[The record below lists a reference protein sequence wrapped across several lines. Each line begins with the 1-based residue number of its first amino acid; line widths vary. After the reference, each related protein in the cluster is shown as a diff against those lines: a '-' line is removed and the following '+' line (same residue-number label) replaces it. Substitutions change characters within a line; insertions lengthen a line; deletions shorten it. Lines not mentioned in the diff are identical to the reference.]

1 MCLCV
6 RLFGEKHAAVEVD
19 RRDSRHNFIWKLI
32 IDSQAA
38 CAEINQSAEIQSKF
52 DSLKLTLHRKSY
64 SPGPQ
69 LWKDSISN
77 SADDLPGWN
86 YISNGG
92 KMCRDF
98 EPWHFWRHLWGNM
111 GKAQN
116 DPQKNSGMAMD
127 GLLEPQVKGPGND
140 FFACPLRMS
149 NDSFST
155 FPNLPRC
162 TKKDDSSGEE
172 VSC

>member
-1 MCLCV
+1 MSDCG
-6 RLFGEKHAAVEVD
+6 GEKHAGVEVD
-19 RRDSRHNFIWKLI
+19 RRDSRHSFIWKLI

-38 CAEINQSAEIQSKF
+38 CAFQSISRDPVEIWFTSWPCIENRILPGLNSEKIQSQIVR
-52 DSLKLTLHRKSY
+52 TT
-64 SPGPQ
+64 
-69 LWKDSISN
+69 
-77 SADDLPGWN
+77 
-86 YISNGG
+86 
-92 KMCRDF
+92 CRDGIISPMVKNPQEGVSMTF
-98 EPWHFWRHLWGNM
+98 LAPFL
-111 GKAQN
+111 GKHGESPN
-116 DPQKNSGMAMD
+116 DPQKNSKMAMD

-140 FFACPLRMS
+140 FFTCPLRMA